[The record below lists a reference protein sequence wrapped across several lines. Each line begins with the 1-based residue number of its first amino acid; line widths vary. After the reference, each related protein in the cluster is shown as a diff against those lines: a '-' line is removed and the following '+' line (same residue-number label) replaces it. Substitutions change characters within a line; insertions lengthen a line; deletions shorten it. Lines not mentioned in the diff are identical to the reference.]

1 MKNNIDPTQLIKTLN
16 EATAAYEA
24 GHPIMSDKQWDDLY
38 FQLKEFE
45 DTTGIIYPNSPVRV
59 ISVYKFSQLRKVTH
73 SHPMLSLAK
82 TKSLTDIN
90 EFVGNHDVVAMA
102 KMDGLTCSLT
112 YINGKL
118 FCAETRGNGIEGEDV
133 THNVEHIKNVPIVI
147 PTSKQTV
154 VIDGEVIC
162 TYADFEPFQNEY
174 RNPRNFAAGSIRLQD
189 PYESERRNLSFIA
202 WDGIEGFDETT
213 LTDKLDTIA
222 NYGFDTVP
230 WIMEN
235 PQYAISDLQSYCQT
249 HSYPIDGIVFKY
261 NNCAEYESM
270 GRTEHHFNGGIAYKF
285 YDDLYETQLLDVEWS
300 MGKTGVLTPIAVFE
314 PVEADGSIIER
325 ASLHNV
331 SLLYDIFNGQTPF
344 KHQGIRI
351 YKANQIIPQVYDATG
366 PIKDVP
372 PEDIIKFPE
381 ICPCCGKPLSY
392 RYEGVS
398 EYCFCDNTACEGRL
412 INRLD
417 HFFGKRGL
425 DIKGLSEA
433 TFEKLINWGWVNS
446 ITDVFHLENYKEE
459 WIKKAGFGPKSV
471 ENLLNSI
478 NTGRRCELAAFL
490 AGLGIPLVGTKY
502 AKIIAEHMTDYAEFR
517 DAINSGF
524 NFMTYDGIGPEI
536 NDSIIHFDYTEA
548 DNLDIFELEILNSAK
563 KTVHNNS
570 QVLSGQTFVITGK
583 LHIYKNRDTLVKEI
597 EGYGGKVVNT
607 VSKNTTYLI
616 NNDIASTSSKNK
628 TAKSLGIPIISEEDF
643 HKQLLAALVEDVFV
657 SAS

>member
-59 ISVYKFSQLRKVTH
+59 ISVYKFSQLKKVTH

-118 FCAETRGNGIEGEDV
+118 SCAETRGNGIEGEDV

-314 PVEADGSIIER
+314 PVETDGSIVER

-331 SLLYDIFNGQTPF
+331 SLLKDVFHNQTPF
-344 KHQGIRI
+344 KHQSLRI
-351 YKANQIIPQVYDATG
+351 YKANQIIPQVYDAG
-366 PIKDVP
+366 YPVQDVP
-372 PEDIIKFPE
+372 EADIIAFPD

-392 RYEGVS
+392 RYDGVS
-398 EYCFCDNTACEGRL
+398 EYCFCDNADCDGKL

-417 HFFGKRGL
+417 HFFGKKGL
-425 DIKGLSEA
+425 DIKGLSKA
-433 TFEKLINWGWVNS
+433 TFEKLIDWGWVNS
-446 ITDVFHLENYKEE
+446 IRDIFHLDLYIEE
-459 WIKKAGFGPKSV
+459 WIKKPGFGLKSV

-478 NTGRRCELAAFL
+478 DAGRKCELSAFL
-490 AGLGIPLVGTKY
+490 SGLGIPLVGTKY
-502 AKIIAEHMTDYAEFR
+502 AKLIASNVADYTEFR
-517 DAINSGF
+517 DLIIRKC
-524 NFMTYDGIGPEI
+524 NFMKYDGIGPEI
-536 NDSIIHFDYTEA
+536 NDSILNFDYTEA
-548 DNLDIFELEILNSAK
+548 DNLDTFELMIINTVTPSAHNS
-563 KTVHNNS
+563 S
-570 QVLSGQTFVITGK
+570 QVLQGKTFVITGK
-583 LHIYKNRDTLVKEI
+583 LQYYKNRDALVKDI
-597 EGYGGKVVNT
+597 ESYGGKVVGT
-607 VSKNTTYLI
+607 VTKNTGYLI
-616 NNDIASTSSKNK
+616 NNDINSASSKNK
-628 TAKSLGIPIISEEDF
+628 TAKQLNIPIITEEEF
-643 HKQLLAALVEDVFV
+643 HQKLTAALVEDVFV
-657 SAS
+657 TAS